1 MSAPKRQSREDREY
15 ILANLPGGVRRV
27 QVIEPSGKQV
37 YKRPD
42 DVDVVR
48 DQIMLASDGTPICM
62 RGKPGRKP
70 KAQLNPVTPQ
80 IAEVEQARQEHISQ
94 DPLRH
99 VAKKDAESDQVLN
112 AIIAAMADEA
122 AAIEFERSEAARHG
136 QDTANHSA
144 KRARVLKGMADTWL
158 KRKQQ
163 IEGGIIDLDSPAFAA
178 LFAMILE
185 TFKGA
190 MADAGTRPE
199 HIETIFAK
207 LVKELD
213 EESWREEAK
222 ARMKDKVK

>member
-1 MSAPKRQSREDREY
+1 MSAPKRQTKEDREY

-27 QVIEPSGKQV
+27 QVIEPNGKQV

-99 VAKKDAESDQVLN
+99 AAKKDAESDEVLN
-112 AIIAAMADEA
+112 GIIAAMADEA
-122 AAIEFERSEAARHG
+122 AAIEFERGEAARHG
-136 QDTANHSA
+136 QDTTNHSS
-144 KRARVLKGMADTWL
+144 KRAGAQGHGGHQGSE
-158 KRKQQ
+158 QQ
-163 IEGGIIDLDSPAFAA
+163 IEGVIIDSTPPLRPHDPGDLQGSHGRRWNPPRAHRDH
-178 LFAMILE
+178 LRQTGEGTGRGLG
-185 TFKGA
+185 KRKQGA
-190 MADAGTRPE
+190 
-199 HIETIFAK
+199 H
-207 LVKELD
+207 
-213 EESWREEAK
+213 EEK
-222 ARMKDKVK
+222 AR

>member
-1 MSAPKRQSREDREY
+1 MSAAKRQSKDDREY
-15 ILANLPGGVRRV
+15 ILANLPDGVRRV
-27 QVIEPSGKQV
+27 QVIESSGKQV

-42 DVDVVR
+42 DVDTAL

-80 IAEVEQARQEHISQ
+80 IAEVEQAREEHLLQ
-94 DPLRH
+94 DPLRK
-99 VAKKDAESDQVLN
+99 AARTDAEGDAVLN
-112 AIIAAMADEA
+112 SIVAAMADEA
-122 AAIEFERSEAARHG
+122 AAIEFERNEAARHG
-136 QDTANHSA
+136 QDTTNHSS

-163 IEGGIIDLDSPAFAA
+163 IDGGVIDLDSPAFSV

-190 MADAGTRPE
+190 MLDTGTRAE
-199 HIETIFAK
+199 HIETIFVK
-207 LVKELD
+207 LVTELGED
-213 EESWREEAK
+213 SWREEAK
-222 ARMKDKVK
+222 ARMKDKIK

>member
-1 MSAPKRQSREDREY
+1 MTAPKRQTKEDREY
-15 ILANLPGGVRRV
+15 ILANLPDGVRRV
-27 QVIEPSGKQV
+27 QVIEPSGKQT

-48 DQIMLASDGTPICM
+48 DQIMIASDGTPICM

-80 IAEVEQARQEHISQ
+80 IAEVEQARQAHISQ
-94 DPLRH
+94 DPLRN
-99 VAKKDAESDQVLN
+99 VARKDAESDDVLN
-112 AIIAAMADEA
+112 SIIAAMADEA

-136 QDTANHSA
+136 QDTANHSS

-163 IEGGIIDLDSPAFAA
+163 IDGGIIDMDSPAFSV

-190 MADAGTRPE
+190 MRDTGTRPE
-199 HIETIFAK
+199 HIETIFVK
-207 LVKELD
+207 LVAELGED
-213 EESWREEAK
+213 SWREEAK
-222 ARMKDKVK
+222 ARMKDKIK